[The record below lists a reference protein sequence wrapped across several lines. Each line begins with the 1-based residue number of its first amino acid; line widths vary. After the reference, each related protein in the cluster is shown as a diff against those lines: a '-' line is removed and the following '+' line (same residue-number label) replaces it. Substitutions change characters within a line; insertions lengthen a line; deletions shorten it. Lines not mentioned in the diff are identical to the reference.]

1 MKNNYILFFLLSFVV
16 IGFTSCYYDN
26 EEELYPSVI
35 TCDTITVSYSS
46 TIAPI
51 LTGNCNGCHSS
62 ASSGGGILLN
72 THAQVSIYALSGL
85 LYGVVSHTSG
95 SPMPKGGNKID
106 NCSIAKIKKWAAAGA
121 PNN

>member
-1 MKNNYILFFLLSFVV
+1 MKKNISKYFLFALVALSFS
-16 IGFTSCYYDN
+16 SCYYDN

-35 TCDTITVSYSS
+35 TCDTITVTYSNS
-46 TIAPI
+46 VAPI
-51 LTGNCNGCHSS
+51 LTSSCNGCHSS
-62 ASSGGGILLN
+62 ASPSGGVILDSYSQ
-72 THAQVSIYALSGL
+72 ASVYALNGK

-95 SPMPKGGNKID
+95 SPMPKGGSKID